1 MSRTLLHLMGAAAL
15 GAGFCAPLP
24 SHAQAQAQGQAS
36 TDWRAFD
43 ACMACHAR
51 DKALVGPSFQAIRE
65 RYAGQAEAAAQLAQR
80 IAQGSSGR
88 WGSSPMPANSALSEA
103 QALAAA
109 RWILGEKPP
118 SSVSSV
124 SPTTASQADLSKKD

>member
-1 MSRTLLHLMGAAAL
+1 
-15 GAGFCAPLP
+15 
-24 SHAQAQAQGQAS
+24 
-36 TDWRAFD
+36 
-43 ACMACHAR
+43 MACHAR

-88 WGSSPMPANSALSEA
+88 WGEIPMPANSALNQA

-109 RWILGEKPP
+109 RWILGEKASAP
-118 SSVSSV
+118 VSAV
-124 SPTTASQADLSKKD
+124 SPSTASQADLSKKD